1 MEIVNLVQGNP
12 NHSVNSANRFAND
25 IRDGLSATLKSIPSK
40 YFYDDQGSMLFQ
52 KITRHDDYYLTSA
65 EYSILNSIKGELAS
79 TIASDEIDIIELGV
93 GDGHKTGLIIDG
105 FIQNGTKVNFYP
117 IDISEKAMQQLE
129 KGMTQHDLLTIHGI
143 IAEYF
148 SGLSYVRQHSN
159 NHQLV
164 LFLGS
169 NIGNFSKQQSKEFLL
184 HVKEILNEG
193 DYVLIGFDLKKDI
206 LTLLR
211 AYNDEAN
218 YTAEFN
224 LNLLTRIN
232 RELDGEFDPEQFRH
246 YGNYNAVLGAME
258 SFLISNKQQDVFIG
272 KLDQTFSFDEFEPIH
287 LEYSFKYLAADIN
300 DLCHYTGFNGVKH
313 FADSENRFIDALWQI
328 QTGF

>member
-1 MEIVNLVQGNP
+1 MEITNLVQGNQE
-12 NHSVNSANRFAND
+12 HSVNDASRFASD
-25 IRDGLSATLKSIPSK
+25 IRDGLSAMLKFIPSK

-52 KITRHDDYYLTSA
+52 KITAQDDYYLTSA
-65 EYSILNSIKGELAS
+65 EYSILNSINGELAS
-79 TIASDEIDIIELGV
+79 TIASNEIDIIELGA
-93 GDGHKTGLIIDG
+93 GDGHKTELIIDG

-117 IDISEKAMQQLE
+117 IDISEKAMQQLK

-169 NIGNFSKQQSKEFLL
+169 SIGNFSKQQSKEFLI
-184 HVKEILNEG
+184 HVTEVLNDG

-206 LTLLR
+206 PTLLR
-211 AYNDEAN
+211 AYNDEAG
-218 YTAEFN
+218 YTADFN
-224 LNLLTRIN
+224 LNLLNRIN

-246 YGNYNAVLGAME
+246 YGSYNAVLGAME

-272 KLDQTFSFDEFEPIH
+272 KLDQTFSFDKFEPIH
-287 LEYSFKYLAADIN
+287 LEYSFKYSATDIDN
-300 DLCHYTGFNGVKH
+300 LCHYTGFNDVKH
-313 FADSENRFIDALWQI
+313 FADSKNRFIDALWQV
-328 QTGF
+328 QAGC